1 MSILTKK
8 HCLRL
13 IELSEA
19 GKYFLAAEVLERAF
33 DWDEVPPG
41 RTFWEAAYQKLRQ
54 VKGESRVTVVK
65 RDDPQSW
72 EQVPMKD
79 FLEALPIT
87 RKK

>member
-1 MSILTKK
+1 MPTLTKK
-8 HCLRL
+8 SGLRL
-13 IELSEA
+13 IELIEEGQYA
-19 GKYFLAAEVLERAF
+19 LAAEALEYAF

-41 RTFWEAAYQKLRQ
+41 RAFWEAAYQKLRQ

>member
-1 MSILTKK
+1 MPTLTKK
-8 HCLRL
+8 SCLRL
-13 IELSEA
+13 IELIEEGQYA
-19 GKYFLAAEVLERAF
+19 LAAEALEHAF